1 MACDLR
7 LVKCKQEL
15 VEEPMQFRTCM
26 HGPSLRC
33 GVVILVWGNVAA
45 EKEQS
50 EDLEI
55 PEVWEFQKM
64 TKESL
69 AFKSRD

>member
-1 MACDLR
+1 
-7 LVKCKQEL
+7 
-15 VEEPMQFRTCM
+15 MQFRTCM